1 MSAAVTLIDRHCV
14 EGAAALDAAAL
25 PALLAQVPGWQAAGN
40 RLERRFAFRDFHE
53 TMEFVNALAWIVHR
67 ENHHPELQV
76 SYKHCTVAFTTHS
89 AGNALSENDFIC
101 AARIDA
107 LLAERGQA

>member
-1 MSAAVTLIDRHCV
+1 MSTTSLLLARHCV
-14 EGAAALDAAAL
+14 EGAAALDAAAI
-25 PALLAQVPGWQAAGN
+25 PALLAQVPGWHVAGN

-67 ENHHPELQV
+67 ENHHPELLV

>member
-1 MSAAVTLIDRHCV
+1 MNMALNLVDRHCV
-14 EGAAALDAAAL
+14 EGAAALDARAL
-25 PALLAQVPGWQAAGN
+25 PALLAQVPGWQAIGSK
-40 RLERRFAFRDFHE
+40 LERRFAFRDFHE

-76 SYKHCTVAFTTHS
+76 SYKHCTVTFTTHS
-89 AGNALSENDFIC
+89 AGNTLSDNDFIC

-107 LLAERGQA
+107 LLAERGAA

>member
-1 MSAAVTLIDRHCV
+1 MSAAVPLVDRHCV
-14 EGAAALDAAAL
+14 EGATALDGAAI
-25 PALLAQVPGWQAAGN
+25 PALLAQVSGWQAAGN

-53 TMEFVNALAWIVHR
+53 TMAFVNALAWIVHR

-107 LLAERGQA
+107 LFAGRAGA